1 MSSSHPKPLQ
11 TAKDLTSGDALLKF
25 CLCEAARCGRTL
37 ASLGMTSMAIERREA
52 TNTKMAKRKRTTT
65 RLIVAAS
72 ETDPD
77 MLYATKFWAPD
88 PFIFLERNGRRTLVL
103 SDLEID
109 RGRKQADADEFVMFS
124 ELEREVQGKSRKT
137 PPYEKVLAH
146 FLRKRGVKSAIV
158 PAGFPLGY
166 AEGLAANKIRIRATD
181 GLFWPEREAKSATE
195 IELMGRALRI
205 TEAGLRRSIEIL
217 KASKPGARKRLRWSG
232 KSLTSEILRAEIDS
246 TILRAGGVPT
256 GTIVAGGD
264 QACDPHERGSGPL
277 YANSLII
284 LDVFPRD
291 AKTGYFGD
299 MTRTVLR
306 GRASEAQRKLWD
318 TVKTG
323 QALALKKIKAG
334 VDGMAIHKAI
344 QQFFADRGFPTEIRK
359 GRRVGFFHGTG
370 HGLGLEIHEYPRLQ
384 KVTLKERQVL
394 TVEPGLYYPG
404 VGGVRLEDVVV
415 VTKTGC
421 KILSRFPK
429 RLEI

>member
-1 MSSSHPKPLQ
+1 
-11 TAKDLTSGDALLKF
+11 
-25 CLCEAARCGRTL
+25 
-37 ASLGMTSMAIERREA
+37 MAIERRET
-52 TNTKMAKRKRTTT
+52 TNTKMTKRTRKPT

-88 PFIFLERNGRRTLVL
+88 PFIFLQRNGKRTLVL

-124 ELEREVQGKSRKT
+124 ELEREVQGKSKKA

-146 FLRKRGVKSAIV
+146 FLKKRGVRSAIV
-158 PAGFPLGY
+158 PANFPLGY
-166 AEGLAANKIRIRATD
+166 AAELAANKVRVRATN
-181 GLFWPEREAKSATE
+181 GLFWPQREAKSNKE
-195 IELMGRALRI
+195 VEMMGQALRI
-205 TEAGLRRSIEIL
+205 TERGLKRAIEVL
-217 KASKPGARKRLRWSG
+217 KASKPGPGKRLRWSG
-232 KSLTSEILRAEIDS
+232 KTLTSEMLRA
-246 TILRAGGVPT
+246 
-256 GTIVAGGD
+256 AGGD
-264 QACDPHERGSGPL
+264 QACDPHERGFGPL
-277 YANSLII
+277 YADSLII

-306 GRASEAQRKLWD
+306 GRASDEQRKLWN
-318 TVKTG
+318 TVKAG
-323 QALALKKIKAG
+323 QALALKKVKAG

-344 QQFFADRGFPTEIRK
+344 QELFARRGFPTGIRK

-370 HGLGLEIHEYPRLQ
+370 HGLGLEIHEHPRLQ
-384 KVTLKERQVL
+384 KVTLKDRQVL

-404 VGGVRLEDVVV
+404 LGGVRLEDVVL

-421 KILSRFPK
+421 RILSRFPK
-429 RLEI
+429 QLEI

>member
-1 MSSSHPKPLQ
+1 MKIRDPQS
-11 TAKDLTSGDALLKF
+11 
-25 CLCEAARCGRTL
+25 
-37 ASLGMTSMAIERREA
+37 AIRQ
-52 TNTKMAKRKRTTT
+52 RKT

-72 ETDPD
+72 DTDPD

-88 PFIFLERNGRRTLVL
+88 PFIFLERNGKRTLVL

-124 ELEREVQGKSRKT
+124 EFEREVQGQSRKA

-146 FLRKRGVKSAIV
+146 FLKKRGVRSTIV
-158 PAGFPLGY
+158 PANFPLGY
-166 AEGLAANKIRIRATD
+166 AQELAANKIRVRATN
-181 GLFWPEREAKSATE
+181 GLFWPEREAKSKKE
-195 IELMGRALRI
+195 VEMIGHALRI
-205 TEAGLRRSIEIL
+205 TETGLKRAIEIL
-217 KASKPGARKRLRWSG
+217 KASKPGVGKRLHWNG
-232 KSLTSEILRAEIDS
+232 KTLTSEMLRAEIDS
-246 TILRAGGVPT
+246 AILRAGGIPN

-264 QACDPHERGSGPL
+264 QSCDPHERGFGPL

-306 GRASEAQRKLWD
+306 GHASDAQRKLWE
-318 TVKTG
+318 TVKAG

-334 VDGMAIHKAI
+334 VYGMTIHKAI
-344 QQFFADRGFPTEIRK
+344 RHFFAKQGYPTEVRK

-384 KVTLKERQVL
+384 KVTLKDRQVL

-404 VGGVRLEDVVV
+404 VGGVRQEDVVV
-415 VTKTGC
+415 VTKRGC

-429 RLEI
+429 QLEI

>member
-1 MSSSHPKPLQ
+1 MSKTKNK
-11 TAKDLTSGDALLKF
+11 TA
-25 CLCEAARCGRTL
+25 
-37 ASLGMTSMAIERREA
+37 
-52 TNTKMAKRKRTTT
+52 

-72 ETDPD
+72 DTDPD

-88 PFIFLERNGRRTLVL
+88 PFIFLEQNGKRTLVL

-109 RGRKQADADEFVMFS
+109 RGRKQANADEFIMFS
-124 ELEREVQGKSRKT
+124 KLEREVQGKSKKT

-146 FLRKRGVKSAIV
+146 FLKRRGVRSAMV
-158 PAGFPLGY
+158 PANFPLGY
-166 AEGLAANKIRIRATD
+166 AEELTASKIRVRATN
-181 GLFWPEREAKSATE
+181 GFFWPEREAKSEKE
-195 IELMGRALRI
+195 IEMMGRSLRI
-205 TEAGLRRSIEIL
+205 TEKGLKRAIEIL
-217 KASKPGARKRLRWSG
+217 KASNPGPGKKLRWNG
-232 KSLTSEILRAEIDS
+232 KTLTSEMLRAEIDS
-246 TILRAGGVPT
+246 TILRAGGVPA

-264 QACDPHERGSGPL
+264 QACDPHERGFGPL
-277 YANSLII
+277 YADSLII

-306 GRASEAQRKLWD
+306 GRASEAQRKLWE
-318 TVKTG
+318 TVKAG

-334 VDGMAIHKAI
+334 VDGMTIHKSI
-344 QQFFADRGFPTEIRK
+344 QEFFTKRGFPTEVRK

-370 HGLGLEIHEYPRLQ
+370 HGLGLEIHEHPRLQ
-384 KVTLKERQVL
+384 KVTLKNRQVL

-404 VGGVRLEDVVV
+404 LGGARLEDVVL

-429 RLEI
+429 QLEI

>member
-1 MSSSHPKPLQ
+1 MS
-11 TAKDLTSGDALLKF
+11 
-25 CLCEAARCGRTL
+25 
-37 ASLGMTSMAIERREA
+37 
-52 TNTKMAKRKRTTT
+52 KRKSKTP

-88 PFIFLERNGRRTLVL
+88 PFIFLQQNGKRTLVL

-109 RGRKQADADEFVMFS
+109 RGRKQANADEFIMFS
-124 ELEREVQGKSRKT
+124 ELERQVQGKSKKA

-146 FLRKRGVKSAIV
+146 FLNKRGVRSAIV
-158 PAGFPLGY
+158 PANFPLGF
-166 AEGLAANKIRIRATD
+166 AEELAANKVRVRAAN
-181 GLFWPEREAKSATE
+181 GLFWPEREAKSNKE
-195 IELMGRALRI
+195 VEMMGQASRI
-205 TEAGLRRSIEIL
+205 TEKGLKRAIEVL
-217 KASKPGARKRLRWSG
+217 KASKPGPGKRLRWNG
-232 KSLTSEILRAEIDS
+232 KTLTSETLRAEIDS
-246 TILRAGGVPT
+246 AILRAGGIPT

-264 QACDPHERGSGPL
+264 QACDPHERGHGPL
-277 YANSLII
+277 YADSLII

-306 GRASEAQRKLWD
+306 GRASDAQRRLWN
-318 TVKTG
+318 TVKAG

-334 VDGMAIHKAI
+334 VDGMTIHKAI
-344 QQFFADRGFPTEIRK
+344 QELFASRGFPTGIRK

-370 HGLGLEIHEYPRLQ
+370 HGLGLEIHEHPRLQ
-384 KVTLKERQVL
+384 KVTLKDRQVL

-404 VGGVRLEDVVV
+404 LGGVRLEDVVL
-415 VTKTGC
+415 VTRTGC

-429 RLEI
+429 QLEI

>member
-1 MSSSHPKPLQ
+1 MKIRNR
-11 TAKDLTSGDALLKF
+11 KSGIRNGKA
-25 CLCEAARCGRTL
+25 
-37 ASLGMTSMAIERREA
+37 
-52 TNTKMAKRKRTTT
+52 

-88 PFIFLERNGRRTLVL
+88 PFIFLERNGKRTLVL

-124 ELEREVQGKSRKT
+124 ELEREVQGKSKKT

-146 FLRKRGVKSAIV
+146 FLRKRGVRSTIV
-158 PAGFPLGY
+158 PANFPLAY
-166 AEGLAANKIRIRATD
+166 AQELAANKIRVRATN
-181 GLFWPEREAKSATE
+181 GLFWPEREAKSNKE
-195 IELMGRALRI
+195 IEMIGRALRI
-205 TEAGLRRSIEIL
+205 TEMGLRRAIGIL
-217 KASKPGARKRLRWSG
+217 KASKPGPGKKLRWNG
-232 KSLTSEILRAEIDS
+232 KTLTSEMLRAEIDS
-246 TILRAGGVPT
+246 AILWAGGIPT

-264 QACDPHERGSGPL
+264 QACDPHERGFGPL
-277 YANSLII
+277 YADSLII

-291 AKTGYFGD
+291 AKSGYFGD

-306 GRASEAQRKLWD
+306 GRASDTQRKLWNA
-318 TVKTG
+318 VKSG

-334 VDGMAIHKAI
+334 VDGMTIHKAI
-344 QQFFADRGFPTEIRK
+344 QDFFAKRGFPTEVRK

-370 HGLGLEIHEYPRLQ
+370 HGLGLEIHEHPRLQ
-384 KVTLKERQVL
+384 KVTLKDRQVL

-404 VGGVRLEDVVV
+404 VGGARQEDVVV

-429 RLEI
+429 QLEI